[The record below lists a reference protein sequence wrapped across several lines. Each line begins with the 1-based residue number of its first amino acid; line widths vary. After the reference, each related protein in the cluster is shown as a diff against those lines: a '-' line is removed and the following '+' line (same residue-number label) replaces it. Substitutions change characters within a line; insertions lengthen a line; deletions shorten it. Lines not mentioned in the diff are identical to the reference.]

1 VSFSHLTLPTRDVQA
16 TASFLEQTLGYSRD
30 PAPANSPV
38 ETVWLNIR
46 HGQQIHVV
54 FVEDFQVSPFE
65 GEFGRHIAVFQPLE
79 HFPDLRRLLRGLGSE
94 VFDPARPSP
103 FARFFFREPINGYV
117 FEVMDSAR
125 AGRPEGRPA
134 SAPDDER

>member
-16 TASFLEQTLGYSRD
+16 TASFLEQTLGYTRD

-46 HGQQIHVV
+46 RGQQLHIV
-54 FVEDFQVSPFE
+54 FADGFEVSAFE
-65 GEFGRHIAVFQPLE
+65 GEFGRHIAVFQPVE
-79 HFPDLRRLLRGLGSE
+79 HFPDLKRLLRGLGSE

-103 FARFFFREPINGYV
+103 FERFFFREPINGYV
-117 FEVMDSAR
+117 FEVIDGSR
-125 AGRPEGRPA
+125 ERLA
-134 SAPDDER
+134 SS